1 MYVFAKTAVMANT
14 ASSAVYNINYH
25 LVWCP
30 KYRKKILIG
39 DLKEFLDQ
47 EITIIAES
55 KNWEILEMRV
65 MPDHIHLFVSCDP
78 LISPTKIVKTFK
90 GITANKAFKMFPR
103 LGQIMWKG
111 KLWSP
116 SYYVGTAGHVSA
128 QTIERY
134 IREQEK

>member
-1 MYVFAKTAVMANT
+1 MVKTG
-14 ASSAVYNINYH
+14 SSAVYNINYH
-25 LVWCP
+25 LVWCS
-30 KYRKKILIG
+30 KYRKKILVG

-47 EITIIAES
+47 EIYSIAES

-78 LISPTKIVKTFK
+78 AISPTKIVKTFK
-90 GITANKAFKMFPR
+90 GITANKAFKKIPNLR
-103 LGQIMWKG
+103 QIMWKN